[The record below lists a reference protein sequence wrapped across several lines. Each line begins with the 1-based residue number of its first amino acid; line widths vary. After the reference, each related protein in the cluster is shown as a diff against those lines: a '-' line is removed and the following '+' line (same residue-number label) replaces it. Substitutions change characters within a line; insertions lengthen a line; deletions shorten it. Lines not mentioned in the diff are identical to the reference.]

1 MARRRRALAAH
12 RADLLYD
19 EPHSRVGT
27 RFLEAVVERC
37 GVPAGGPAGVCAGA
51 ARRRN
56 ETAADEACRRKV
68 GV

>member
-1 MARRRRALAAH
+1 MKSSSACRR
-12 RADLLYD
+12 DKKP

-37 GVPAGGPAGVCAGA
+37 GVPAGGLAGVCAGA